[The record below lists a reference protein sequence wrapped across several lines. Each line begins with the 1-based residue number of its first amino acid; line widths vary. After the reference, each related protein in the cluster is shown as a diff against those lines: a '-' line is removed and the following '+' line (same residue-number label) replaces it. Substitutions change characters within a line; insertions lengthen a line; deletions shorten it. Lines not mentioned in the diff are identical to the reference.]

1 MGLVVYP
8 ERMRARLIS
17 KFKADLGLLSVTVFW
32 GTTFVLSKLTLTEVP
47 LSTYLFLRLTLAA
60 LALDLY
66 ALRFIKKLN
75 RKTLLHGT
83 ILGVLL
89 YLSYLFQMWG
99 IQHTTASNAGFI
111 TGISVVLVPVF
122 GYIFFRIKPATIVLM
137 GISLATAG
145 LLLLTGANPL
155 AWNQGD
161 MLVLI
166 CAVVVT
172 FHVIF
177 TGRFAPQSNVYLLT
191 AVELTTVS
199 ILTLFVLP
207 FTGLSLPS
215 LTTQSMFTLIYLA
228 LFGTVYTFLMQ
239 TSMQRYTTTARTAL
253 VFSMEPVFAALFAF
267 LLAGEVLG
275 LRACLGGSLIVLG
288 MISAEVPWVTILRRS
303 IRTNTSQ

>member
-1 MGLVVYP
+1 M
-8 ERMRARLIS
+8 IS

-32 GTTFVLSKLTLTEVP
+32 GTTFVLSKLTLVEVP
-47 LSTYLFLRLTLAA
+47 LTTYLFIRLTIAA
-60 LALDLY
+60 LAMDLY
-66 ALRFIKKLN
+66 ALRFFNSLN
-75 RKTLLHGT
+75 RVTLLHGA
-83 ILGVLL
+83 ILGVFL

-99 IQHTTASNAGFI
+99 IQYTTASNAGFI
-111 TGISVVLVPVF
+111 TGMSVVLVPVF
-122 GYIFFRIKPATIVLM
+122 GYIFFRFKPATFVLL
-137 GISLATAG
+137 GISFATAG

-155 AWNQGD
+155 AWNKGD

-177 TGRFAPQSNVYLLT
+177 TGKFAPQSNVYLLT

-199 ILTLFVLP
+199 ILTFFALP

-215 LTTQSMFTLIYLA
+215 LTTQSMLTLIYLA

-239 TSMQRYTTTARTAL
+239 TSMQRYTTMARTAL

-275 LRACLGGSLIVLG
+275 LRACLGGALIVLG
-288 MISAEVPWVTILRRS
+288 MVSAEVPWVTLLRRS
-303 IRTNTSQ
+303 MRRNTSQ